1 MTTTSGKIKVVKNL
15 IFHKNLL
22 LLFFIAFSL
31 QFSAQMFVQE
41 GAVLSLNKGTLIYAD
56 SIVYDNAIQSE
67 HISTVRVANKV
78 FVSKDSKPYIT
89 DDSSQLNF
97 ADGNAS
103 EKNPAKVASKSIEK
117 KIVDVKPTQP
127 SDQSSEYLHR
137 VFKNSPLEDFRSS
150 TEQHVVAVVTNG
162 SSKNRKLVITKNDS
176 LHLIQPGY
184 SDILVIEFKKF
195 CEISLPEICQ
205 RSFLTRPPPFI

>member
-1 MTTTSGKIKVVKNL
+1 MTTTSGKINVVKKL

-56 SIVYDNAIQSE
+56 SIVYDDAIQSE

-117 KIVDVKPTQP
+117 KIADVKPT
-127 SDQSSEYLHR
+127 QSSEYLHR

-205 RSFLTRPPPFI
+205 RSFFTRPPPFI

>member
-1 MTTTSGKIKVVKNL
+1 MVGKDL

-31 QFSAQMFVQE
+31 QFSAQMFVKE
-41 GAVLSLNKGTLIYAD
+41 GAVLSLNKGTIIYAD
-56 SIVYDNAIQSE
+56 SIVYDDAISSE
-67 HISTVRVANKV
+67 QITTVRATNKV

-97 ADGNAS
+97 ADGNAY

-150 TEQHVVAVVTNG
+150 TEQHVVAVVTSG
-162 SSKNRKLVITKNDS
+162 SSKTRKLVSTKNDY
-176 LHLIQPGY
+176 LYLIQSGY
-184 SDILVIEFKKF
+184 ADVLVIKFKNF
-195 CEISLPEICQ
+195 CEISLLEICH
-205 RSFLTRPPPFI
+205 RSFLTRPPPLI